1 MKFEDLKLIS
11 PILDALKD
19 QNYSEPT
26 EIQVKSI
33 PLVLNGDDVLGSA
46 QTGTGKTAAFAIPI
60 IQHLMNGEQ
69 NHLKNRKISSLV
81 VTPTRELAI
90 QIEENF
96 KAYSKYTHI
105 RSTVIFGGVS
115 QHSQT
120 RALKN
125 GIDILIATPGRLLD
139 LINQGYISLKGI
151 KYFVLDEADRML
163 DMGFIHDIKKIIQKL
178 PKKRQSLFFSATMPQ
193 NIVDL
198 SRQILVNPKKV
209 SVSPVS
215 SAAETIK
222 QFLYMTNK
230 DKKRNLLL
238 HILSDPKLEQVL
250 LFSRTKHGANKIVRN
265 LSKKNINCAAIHGDR
280 NQNQRQKALKDFK
293 DGNIRVL
300 VATDIAARGIDINKL
315 RYVINYDIPNESETY
330 VHRIGRCGRAGEE
343 GIAISI
349 CEPEENAYVRNI
361 EKLIKQK
368 IPLISSNPFPQTDK
382 PMNNAEKKEFERQKQ
397 KRRQEFFANRNKN
410 KKKLGFNRKRR

>member
-1 MKFEDLKLIS
+1 MKFENLKLIS

-115 QHSQT
+115 QNSQT

-209 SVSPVS
+209 SVNPVS

-250 LFSRTKHGANKIVRN
+250 LFSRTKHGANKIVKN